1 MATQT
6 QLLPQSF
13 HLDRR
18 SREAGRRGVAK
29 ARQALAQAQQRT
41 HRPSSEPPQDPHH
54 ATAA

>member
-41 HRPSSEPPQDPHH
+41 HRRTSEPPHDPHH